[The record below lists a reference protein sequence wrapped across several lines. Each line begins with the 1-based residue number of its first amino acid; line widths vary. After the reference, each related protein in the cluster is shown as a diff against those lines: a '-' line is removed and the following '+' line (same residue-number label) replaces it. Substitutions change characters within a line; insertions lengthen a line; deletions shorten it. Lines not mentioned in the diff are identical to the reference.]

1 MNRDQPAANNGD
13 HIGDTAHFGSFSR
26 GEHNSLQSH
35 DTLTGA
41 RNSRPL
47 DIGGQHGGKTTFQR
61 RALSCALCLGG
72 SGLKSQWERMPVGAT
87 VFINPLAL
95 ALPLSLLQIYDR
107 ILPADGASTLTL
119 RALLGR

>member
-1 MNRDQPAANNGD
+1 
-13 HIGDTAHFGSFSR
+13 
-26 GEHNSLQSH
+26 
-35 DTLTGA
+35 
-41 RNSRPL
+41 
-47 DIGGQHGGKTTFQR
+47 
-61 RALSCALCLGG
+61 
-72 SGLKSQWERMPVGAT
+72 MPVGAT